1 MPTLFVAHRF
11 ISLQADVSEEPARL
25 AVRNWVPFL
34 SGTPLPVLLF
44 RSGSDCAPLLQR
56 IADAGFIVVV
66 SADLAAALAYV
77 KREVMIA
84 DFTVDQSK
92 VAAGAFGAAVGEL
105 VSFAMAHAAEIK
117 AVAFVAPA
125 SNAEVS
131 EAAVLGLPSLWVT
144 AEDDVPGATIASLH
158 TRQAAAP
165 ATQVVFKRATV
176 DAAWAVSAAPV
187 LAFMGRHALGRPDG
201 ETGAARVFRGLAD
214 APMEATLIEAV
225 HQGKLKVTTEAS
237 TQVLA
242 NSL

>member
-1 MPTLFVAHRF
+1 MSDKLTTFGPSGMPCMC
-11 ISLQADVSEEPARL
+11 
-25 AVRNWVPFL
+25 VPFL

-44 RSGSDCAPLLQR
+44 RSDSDCAPLLQR

-84 DFTVDQSK
+84 DFTVDQGK

-105 VSFAMAHAAEIK
+105 VSFAVAHAAEIK

-125 SNAEVS
+125 SNDAEAG
-131 EAAVLGLPSLWVT
+131 EAAILGLPSLWVT
-144 AEDDVPGATIASLH
+144 AEDDAPGATIASLH